1 MNDKTRTHRKILDN
15 DTFLKML
22 DDGANDAYKR
32 PWHRL
37 ERGLRLNR
45 IRIFA
50 DNEAQKSQLSHQE
63 CQSLLQLL
71 QKSLDK
77 KILNSKTTVI
87 YDQDNEIIKEI
98 KGLVMHRGS
107 DGIMKFQI
115 IEKKIGAVTMRRKRD
130 DLLTAQKSAHQTATD
145 AAQTATTAAQT
156 AAQTAA
162 DTSSETNAVTDT
174 VTDLTQ

>member
-15 DTFLKML
+15 DTFSKML
-22 DDGANDAYKR
+22 DEKANDAYKR

-45 IRIFA
+45 LRLFA
-50 DNEAQKSQLSHQE
+50 ESEANKSQLSQQE
-63 CQSLLQLL
+63 CQSLLLLL

-87 YDQDNEIIKEI
+87 YDQDNESIKEI

-107 DGIMKFQI
+107 DSIMKFQL
-115 IEKKIGAVTMRRKRD
+115 IEKKTGAVTMRRKRD
-130 DLLTAQKSAHQTATD
+130 DVSSQQTAHQIATAD
-145 AAQTATTAAQT
+145 AQTATTAAQT
-156 AAQTAA
+156 AAEIAA
-162 DTSSETNAVTDT
+162 NVKDNSV
-174 VTDLTQ
+174 